1 MHKYMKSLGGGTM
14 KLLPMTYFMTIRR
27 YLVLLAWLVFCLP
40 LVSVADEDQANIPTI
55 DADYQPGHGWKM
67 PGTGFR
73 LGGYSSAGFDD
84 DRHSREWS
92 FGIDNL
98 SLFVWWEG
106 EGKLR
111 LFTELD
117 LENPLKIEQD
127 GGLTTRRAYFALER
141 LYADYLYSEKLNLR
155 AGKFLTPIGRWN
167 VIHADPLV
175 WTTSRPLITKRTF
188 PTNVTGAMAYG
199 ILPIMGLDVDYS
211 IYTNLGEDWRPDP
224 KLDPFEEVFGM
235 HLNFPLSGAGELG
248 ISYANFEQ
256 RASVGE
262 RKNLLGLDYAWA
274 KDRYEVSAELA
285 YRFSDEGSRSD
296 ERGLFVQAVAPISA
310 RWYAVGRY
318 ELYDPAGPAPTM
330 NVGVLGLAMRLS
342 PALVFKAEVSHSSNN
357 RIKSPEGFF
366 TSFAILF

>member
-1 MHKYMKSLGGGTM
+1 MKTPDDGTM
-14 KLLPMTYFMTIRR
+14 KLLLTIYFMVMRPQLT
-27 YLVLLAWLVFCLP
+27 LWVLLVSCLP
-40 LVSVADEDQANIPTI
+40 LAGLAD
-55 DADYQPGHGWKM
+55 DAENLSPAAGTEYQPGHGWKV

-73 LGGYSSAGFDD
+73 LGGYSSAGVDD
-84 DRHSREWS
+84 NTQARRWS
-92 FGIDNL
+92 FGVNDL

-117 LENPLKIEQD
+117 LEDPLKVEQNI
-127 GGLTTRRAYFALER
+127 GLTSKHAYLALER

-175 WTTSRPLITKRTF
+175 WTTSRPLITERTF

-199 ILPIMGLDVDYS
+199 TLPVMGRDVDYS
-211 IYTNLGEDWRPDP
+211 VYTALGEDWRPDP

-235 HLNFPLSGAGELG
+235 HLNFPLAGAGEIG
-248 ISYANFEQ
+248 VSYANFEQ
-256 RASVGE
+256 KASIGE
-262 RKNLLGLDYAWA
+262 RKNLLGLDYAWV

-296 ERGLFVQAVAPISA
+296 ERGVFIQAVAPISE

-342 PALVFKAEVSHSSNN
+342 PALVFKAEFSHASNN
-357 RIKSPEGFF
+357 RIKTPEGFF